1 MGSPRGADSGIGT
14 SGGARL
20 HLFDPGSGDDDDS
33 VENEG
38 LADYAVF
45 SMGGETPRP
54 RSQLG
59 EWVRAGTL
67 DGRVYVIIG
76 GYAGDGVGLDT
87 GSLYVVELGDEAP

>member
-20 HLFDPGSGDDDDS
+20 HLFDPSLGDDDDS
-33 VENEG
+33 AELNG
-38 LADYAVF
+38 LGDYATF
-45 SMGGETPRP
+45 SMGGETPRQG
-54 RSQLG
+54 SQLG

-67 DGRVYVIIG
+67 GGRVYAIIG